1 MHYDLAIIGYGPAG
15 EAAANLFGKK
25 GFKILVIEPKKE
37 IWDIPRAVHLDGQ
50 VQRVLHAMGLTNE
63 MSEITDPI
71 TGVNFINAKG
81 KDILLLNFEDR
92 PELNGF
98 NDDVMFD
105 QPKFEKIL
113 RDHAEELP
121 NIDFELGSH
130 LTKLESLDNSNNL
143 EITNTENN
151 QIKTLTSTYV
161 IGADGAN
168 SFVRKALN
176 IQLRNYM
183 YDEDWI
189 VVDYMVEDKHKINRD
204 RYQICDHRRPTT
216 LLPITNNHV
225 RWEFKINPDDD
236 VDKLTSD
243 ESIRDF
249 MAPHLWRLNPDIDK
263 NSGILSRASKYTF
276 HGLMAEEFS
285 SKNCF
290 LIGDAAH
297 QTPPFLG
304 QGMCQGIKDAYNLC
318 WKLTG
323 VLEKKYDK
331 SILNSYSIERK
342 EINDF
347 GIKAAIDQGNIIGT
361 QNKYKAM
368 ARDAFLSLSQIFP
381 KLQGTLNFDYK
392 WQFTNGILDKDLY
405 PNNNVNGRII
415 PHPDLSLKYND
426 KLFDDIFEKEFALV
440 VFDIEDSLFSVIK
453 NMESVKIFDQNVHL
467 FNDDSIFMSDKKL
480 LKWKNQ
486 NNISAIII
494 RPDMHIYGCCSK
506 KDILSK
512 VDKLTKKLHND
523 VYAKIN

>member
-1 MHYDLAIIGYGPAG
+1 
-15 EAAANLFGKK
+15 
-25 GFKILVIEPKKE
+25 
-37 IWDIPRAVHLDGQ
+37 
-50 VQRVLHAMGLTNE
+50 
-63 MSEITDPI
+63 
-71 TGVNFINAKG
+71 
-81 KDILLLNFEDR
+81 
-92 PELNGF
+92 
-98 NDDVMFD
+98 
-105 QPKFEKIL
+105 
-113 RDHAEELP
+113 
-121 NIDFELGSH
+121 
-130 LTKLESLDNSNNL
+130 
-143 EITNTENN
+143 
-151 QIKTLTSTYV
+151 
-161 IGADGAN
+161 
-168 SFVRKALN
+168 
-176 IQLRNYM
+176 
-183 YDEDWI
+183 
-189 VVDYMVEDKHKINRD
+189 
-204 RYQICDHRRPTT
+204 
-216 LLPITNNHV
+216 
-225 RWEFKINPDDD
+225 
-236 VDKLTSD
+236 
-243 ESIRDF
+243 
-249 MAPHLWRLNPDIDK
+249 
-263 NSGILSRASKYTF
+263 
-276 HGLMAEEFS
+276 MAEEFS

-453 NMESVKIFDQNVHL
+453 NMESVKIFDQNVH
-467 FNDDSIFMSDKKL
+467 
-480 LKWKNQ
+480 
-486 NNISAIII
+486 
-494 RPDMHIYGCCSK
+494 
-506 KDILSK
+506 
-512 VDKLTKKLHND
+512 
-523 VYAKIN
+523 